1 VTYDGIIYT
10 SAQWD
15 WRELIYQMAI
25 DYFKHNQ
32 EDGFEQSV
40 AAANPNHYPTGVT
53 GYEQYY
59 TDIQGFWR

>member
-32 EDGFEQSV
+32 EDGFEITV
-40 AAANPNHYPTGVT
+40 AQNNYDEKTGMDYYPNGIT
-53 GYEQYY
+53 GYE
-59 TDIQGFWR
+59 